1 MVAMPSGYYYFGGY
15 NMNIKE
21 ITVLMVELLKLV
33 YGNIYINSNSIET
46 VFDCFRVMPMLL

>member
-1 MVAMPSGYYYFGGY
+1 MVAMPSGDYYFGGY

-21 ITVLMVELLKLV
+21 ITLLMVELLKLV

>member
-1 MVAMPSGYYYFGGY
+1 MLPGYYYFGGY
-15 NMNIKE
+15 DMNAKE
-21 ITVLMVELLKLV
+21 LAVLMVELLKLV